1 MDIVS
6 RLKKF
11 ISFTNVPVTQFADNC
26 NIARPTLSQ
35 LLNGRNK
42 KVSDELISKIHEAY
56 PTLSVLWLM
65 FGEGDMLT
73 EKNIEL
79 SQPQTGSIF
88 DFETSQIP
96 KDEDS
101 TTSISFENN
110 FTEKDANM
118 FSPSS
123 AVSTTNNKTDDSAP
137 QAKTSSGA
145 TNNSTPSE
153 HQSVENTITF
163 NADQKKKIVNIIVYY
178 SDNSFESFIPN
189 PHK

>member
-11 ISFTNVPVTQFADNC
+11 ITYAKVPVTQFADNC

-73 EKNIEL
+73 EKNIET
-79 SQPQTGSIF
+79 SQPQNDAIF
-88 DFETSQIP
+88 SFDDTQSA
-96 KDEDS
+96 KDEEY
-101 TTSISFENN
+101 TTSISFDKIFDQNEA
-110 FTEKDANM
+110 DI
-118 FSPSS
+118 FS
-123 AVSTTNNKTDDSAP
+123 DDSTAQNLTNRQEQEEKKESKAHNPSTASAP
-137 QAKTSSGA
+137 AA
-145 TNNSTPSE
+145 TISFNS
-153 HQSVENTITF
+153 
-163 NADQKKKIVNIIVYY
+163 DQKKTIVNIIVYY